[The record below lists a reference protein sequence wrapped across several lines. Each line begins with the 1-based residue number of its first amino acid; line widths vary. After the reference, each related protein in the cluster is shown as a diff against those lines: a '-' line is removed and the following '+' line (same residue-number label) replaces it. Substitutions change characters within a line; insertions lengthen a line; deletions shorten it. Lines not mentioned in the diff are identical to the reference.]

1 MGMNPGM
8 SVFKTDDGKE
18 IGEADLIRLKGMG
31 EFVSIEVERT
41 AKGLNE
47 NEIQKLDILSGV
59 LKSPWNGVAF
69 CQYVRD
75 VNEISLIS
83 LVIRKC
89 DSTYQRIA
97 LTYDQL
103 LDPHPIWALDGDPLS
118 YGN

>member
-1 MGMNPGM
+1 M
-8 SVFKTDDGKE
+8 SVFKTDDGNE
-18 IGEADLIRLKGMG
+18 IGEADLMKLTGMG
-31 EFVSIEVERT
+31 EFVAIEVERT

-47 NEIQKLDILSGV
+47 NEIQKLDILSEV
-59 LKSPWNGVAF
+59 LKSPWNGVAV
-69 CQYVRD
+69 CEYARD
-75 VNEISLIS
+75 VNEILLIS

-103 LDPHPIWALDGDPLS
+103 LDPRPIWASDGDPLS

>member
-1 MGMNPGM
+1 MHPGM
-8 SVFKTDDGKE
+8 SVFKTDDGNE
-18 IGEADLIRLKGMG
+18 IGEADLMKLTGMG
-31 EFVSIEVERT
+31 EFVAIEVERT

-47 NEIQKLDILSGV
+47 NEIQKLDILSEV
-59 LKSPWNGVAF
+59 LKSPWNGVAV
-69 CQYVRD
+69 CEYACD
-75 VNEISLIS
+75 VNEILLIS

-103 LDPHPIWALDGDPLS
+103 LDPHPIWASDGDPLS